1 MKAAH
6 AILFSAAWQESG
18 VLRVLCEGWDQRRS
32 FESAA
37 LLQIN
42 RQLIS
47 ADPTLRKKS
56 EGWGTRPPEE
66 TPSPRRLQTHLAFSD
81 RANIRLFMRTP
92 DIVLGIFQFVV
103 LLLALSL
110 HESAHGWM
118 ASRLGD
124 QTARMLGRITLN
136 PLKHIDPV
144 GTVMLPLVAL
154 VTHIPLIGWAKPT
167 PVNGRNF
174 KHFVRDDIL
183 TTLAGPVSNV
193 IGSVLSLLVLIIIA
207 KTSPVGLASVRSVAL
222 RGYSSLDPDL
232 MAASPVAYPLTLIFY
247 FGMLLNLFLAAF
259 NLLPLP
265 PLDGSHIFRHMLP
278 YRWLPVY
285 DRLGILSL
293 FLMLFFGGGVTFAM
307 INPVLGFFRVLL
319 LSIG

>member
-1 MKAAH
+1 
-6 AILFSAAWQESG
+6 
-18 VLRVLCEGWDQRRS
+18 
-32 FESAA
+32 
-37 LLQIN
+37 
-42 RQLIS
+42 
-47 ADPTLRKKS
+47 
-56 EGWGTRPPEE
+56 
-66 TPSPRRLQTHLAFSD
+66 
-81 RANIRLFMRTP
+81 MRTP

-103 LLLALSL
+103 LLFALSL

-124 QTARMLGRITLN
+124 QTARMMGRITLN
-136 PLKHIDPV
+136 PIKHIDPV
-144 GTVMLPLVAL
+144 GTIMLPLVAL

-167 PVNGRNF
+167 PVNTRNF
-174 KHFVRDDIL
+174 KNLVRDDIL

-193 IGSVLSLLVLIIIA
+193 VGSVVSLLVLIVIA
-207 KTSPVGLASVRSVAL
+207 KTSPVGTACVRAVAL
-222 RGYSSLDPDL
+222 GGYSRLDPQL
-232 MAASPVAYPLTLIFY
+232 MATSPVTYPLAMIFY

-293 FLMLFFGGGVTFAM
+293 FLMLFFGGGVTFAI
-307 INPVLGFFRVLL
+307 INPVLAFFRVLL
-319 LSIG
+319 LSI

>member
-1 MKAAH
+1 
-6 AILFSAAWQESG
+6 
-18 VLRVLCEGWDQRRS
+18 
-32 FESAA
+32 
-37 LLQIN
+37 
-42 RQLIS
+42 
-47 ADPTLRKKS
+47 
-56 EGWGTRPPEE
+56 
-66 TPSPRRLQTHLAFSD
+66 
-81 RANIRLFMRTP
+81 MRTP
-92 DIVLGIFQFVV
+92 EIVLGIFQFVV

-136 PLKHIDPV
+136 PLRHIDPL
-144 GTVMLPLVAL
+144 GTVLLPLVAL
-154 VTHIPLIGWAKPT
+154 VTRIPVIGWAKPT
-167 PVNGRNF
+167 PVNPRNF
-174 KHFVRDDIL
+174 KNYVRDDIL
-183 TTLAGPVSNV
+183 TTVAGPVSNV
-193 IGSVLSLLVLIIIA
+193 IGAVVSLLVLIVID
-207 KTSPVGLASVRSVAL
+207 KSSPIGMACVRAVAL
-222 RGYSSLDPDL
+222 GGYTRLDPQL
-232 MAASPVAYPLTLIFY
+232 MAISPVAYPLALIFY

-293 FLMLFFGGGVTFAM
+293 FLMLFFGGGVTMAM

-319 LSIG
+319 LSI